1 MSKLSTHQIRAMIDK
16 VNATIDSH
24 EARPGT
30 ARNVAELT
38 RATARRDAYA
48 AELAERE
55 AAERAQDAEQET
67 SQAAPIGPDPQSL
80 TLTELSQHQAAL
92 ARSIVATRR
101 ARHEP
106 RDQAAHNAELEKLA
120 ATLGAIQAEIKR
132 RQKAADQAEA
142 DADQASTPDRRA
154 EVAEIRQA
162 AKERTVYQPPKHQ
175 PITAA
180 PAAAVRTDTDD
191 ELRSLCTS
199 MLKRWTLGTVI
210 DQLWESEAKLFGTLT
225 QPRLTRGK
233 KAGAA

>member
-1 MSKLSTHQIRAMIDK
+1 MIDK

-162 AKERTVYQPPKHQ
+162 AKERTVYHRRRTAHLA
-175 PITAA
+175 ITASGA
-180 PAAAVRTDTDD
+180 PRPHPPAESDPTDTDD

>member
-1 MSKLSTHQIRAMIDK
+1 MSKLSTHQIRAMI
-16 VNATIDSH
+16 AGIERTIGSH

-30 ARNVAELT
+30 ARNVAALT
-38 RATARRDAYA
+38 RSQARLDSYR

-92 ARSIVATRR
+92 ARTIVAARR
-101 ARHEP
+101 AAGLTAPPP
-106 RDQAAHNAELEKLA
+106 RELQTLTE
-120 ATLGAIQAEIKR
+120 TLGAIEREIKR
-132 RQKAADQAEA
+132 RRIAEAQAEA

-162 AKERTVYQPPKHQ
+162 AKEPTVYQPPKHQ

-210 DQLWESEAKLFGTLT
+210 DQLWESEAKLFGTLS
-225 QPRLTRGK
+225 QPRQTRAK
-233 KAGAA
+233 RGAA